1 MNLLYSQLHLIVD
14 SNAAIGG
21 LVISRICRS
30 FWLVVCGLLLVASHV
45 GARTPVD
52 TTQPVIDL
60 QPLVDV
66 YVDDAG
72 HLSLEDV
79 QALPPSVWRQSIDDR
94 VALGFNRAVHWFKLD
109 LLVEQPSLEGWLLE
123 LSYPLIDQV
132 ELFVIQNGKV
142 MRSGITGDRVEF
154 DQRPLDHRNFLFP
167 LALDSAGELTLYL
180 QVQTDGAMEL
190 PLHLWQKNAF
200 IEAEGTVLALQS
212 MYFGLMIG
220 MLLYNLFIFLVLRDR
235 SYFWYLGVTASI
247 MLFQASLHGF
257 GFQYLWPGSVWWQD
271 QSVAVM
277 AASSSA
283 FTVLF
288 ARSFL
293 GYTGTRGLGADGLKW
308 LGVVSIAIV
317 ALTVLL
323 PYQYAIRLAAGLG
336 AITPILVMAAGIS
349 KWRTGSLSARY
360 FTIAWS
366 VFMAA
371 TVVLVLS
378 KFGYIPSSG
387 YTENAQQIGSAMEV
401 LLLSIAL
408 AQRFSEERSKRLE
421 AQEQALISERVAR
434 EAQQEIARTQSAAAE
449 RLEHRVVERTAELQ
463 SAMQQLSEANMLL
476 RNLSSLDG
484 LTGVHNRRAFD
495 ERFDLEWR
503 RSQRNG
509 TLLSLL
515 LIDIDHFKK
524 LNDSAGHLAGD
535 ECLRQVA
542 DCIKDSI
549 RRPPDF
555 CARFGG
561 EEFVV
566 ILPETD
572 APGAVH
578 TANRIRRSIESLD
591 IRFNEHSLK
600 LTASIG
606 CCSLV
611 PQADDDLHSLIECAD
626 KALYAAKGDGRNLVK
641 VA

>member
-1 MNLLYSQLHLIVD
+1 MAD
-14 SNAAIGG
+14 SNAAVGG
-21 LVISRICRS
+21 KIITRIFRS
-30 FWLVVCGLLLVASHV
+30 LGLAVCCLLFVVATYA

-52 TTQPVIDL
+52 TDQSFIDL

-72 HLSLEDV
+72 HLSLEEV
-79 QALPPSVWRQSIDDR
+79 QALPPSVWRQSTEDR
-94 VALGFNRAVHWFKLD
+94 LSLGFNTAVHWFKLD
-109 LLVEQPSLEGWLLE
+109 LRIEQPGNEGWLLE
-123 LSYPLIDQV
+123 LAYPLIDQV
-132 ELFVIQNGKV
+132 ELFIVRDGTII
-142 MRSGITGDRVEF
+142 RSGRTGDGVAF
-154 DQRPLDHRNFLFP
+154 DERPLNHRNFLFP
-167 LALDSAGELTLYL
+167 LALDEPGDLTLYL

-190 PLHLWQKNAF
+190 PLYLWQKNAF
-200 IEAEGTVLALQS
+200 LEAEGTVLALQS

-257 GFQYLWPGSVWWQD
+257 GFQYLWPDWLWMQD

-277 AASSSA
+277 AACSSA

-293 GYTGTRGLGADGLKW
+293 GYTGSRSFGAVGLKW
-308 LGVVSIAIV
+308 LAIISVAVVILSLI
-317 ALTVLL
+317 L
-323 PYQYAIRLAAGLG
+323 PYQHAIRLSASLG
-336 AITPILVMAAGIS
+336 AIIPILVMAAGIS
-349 KWRTGSLSARY
+349 QWRTGSLSARY

-378 KFGYIPSSG
+378 KFGYIPSSP

-421 AQEQALISERVAR
+421 AQDQALTSERMAR
-434 EAQQEIARTQSAAAE
+434 EAQQEIARTQRAAAE
-449 RLEHRVVERTAELQ
+449 RLEHRVTERTAELQ
-463 SAMQQLSEANMLL
+463 SAMLQLSEANTLL

-495 ERFDLEWR
+495 ERLDLEWR
-503 RSQRNG
+503 RALRNE

-515 LIDIDHFKK
+515 LIDLDHFKR

-542 DCIKDSI
+542 DCIKGNI

-572 APGAVH
+572 AQGAID
-578 TANRIRRSIESLD
+578 TANRIRRSIENLD

-606 CCSLV
+606 CCSVV
-611 PQADDDLHSLIECAD
+611 PRADVEVHSLIENAD
-626 KALYAAKGDGRNLVK
+626 KALYAAKDAGRNLVE